1 MISDYI
7 ICFIFFWNHAADY
20 KKREHFKDKVL
31 KNHLKE
37 TSELKKN
44 IILLFLQYIWPT
56 KPFRKRQQMFH
67 RNSLK
72 LDWLGQV
79 TKEKWFAS

>member
-1 MISDYI
+1 MRQI
-7 ICFIFFWNHAADY
+7 I

-67 RNSLK
+67 RNSLI

>member
-1 MISDYI
+1 MRQIIKNESISRI
-7 ICFIFFWNHAADY
+7 KSW
-20 KKREHFKDKVL
+20 RTM
-31 KNHLKE
+31 HLKE

-56 KPFRKRQQMFH
+56 KPFRKRKQMFH
-67 RNSLK
+67 RNSLI

-79 TKEKWFAS
+79 TKEEWFAS

>member
-1 MISDYI
+1 MRQI
-7 ICFIFFWNHAADY
+7 I

-44 IILLFLQYIWPT
+44 IILLFLQYIWLT
-56 KPFRKRQQMFH
+56 KPFRKRKQIFH
-67 RNSLK
+67 RKSLK

-79 TKEKWFAS
+79 TKEEWFAS